1 MTTVINAVPSN
12 VVEVLGSN
20 NSILAVVVVA
30 VILGL
35 SMNALG
41 DKAATIKSL
50 LQNLNDI
57 VQVYMDFLIN
67 KVSPIAIFCMLAR
80 TFATYG
86 TEYIRPTL
94 TFMIATI
101 FISLALV
108 VTIYPIGIFLL
119 TGLNP
124 FKFAKKIFKVG
135 MFAAATQSSAA
146 TLPLNRKTCME
157 ELGCSKEISSFVLPM
172 GMTINMNGTTAM
184 HMVAITFI
192 ATAAGINITP
202 TQLITA
208 ASPTQKVGGTAS
220 SKLPKVTHAVKM
232 ESLLDAFSFD
242 ELRDFDRR
250 VREAGVEPEYVV
262 EIKIDGLSCSLEYE
276 NGQLVR
282 ASTRGDG
289 VVGEDVTANVRAIRS
304 IPKTLKDAPEFLEVR
319 GEVYMPHEAFQHLC
333 AEQELQGAAPF
344 KNPRNAAAG
353 SLRQKDAR
361 ITGSRGLS
369 IFVFNVQQIRGK
381 TLTKHSESL
390 DYLKSLGLPV
400 SPRYHV
406 VHDIEDAIAEIENI
420 GQNRSK
426 LDFDMD
432 GAVIKVND
440 FAQRELM
447 GSTNKFPRWAIAFK
461 YPPEVKETTLRSIE
475 VAVGRTGVLT
485 PTACFDPV
493 FLAGTTVARATL
505 HNEDF
510 IRQFG
515 LCIGDTIQV
524 RKAGDIIPEVIGVTH
539 HAEGAEPYTMPTV
552 CPSCGAP
559 VVHLEDEAALRCV
572 NPECPA
578 QALRNIIHF
587 ASRDAMDIEGLG
599 EAVATQLVEKE
610 LVHSAADIYTL
621 TREQLLELDKFK
633 EKSADNLLQAIT
645 ASKQNNLDKLLFGFG
660 IRNIGDKAA
669 ALLAE
674 HFGTLQAIRE
684 ATAEQISQID
694 GFGGVMA
701 QSVVEFFAK
710 EGTTD
715 LVHRLADAGVNMQW
729 KGEPKGDKLA
739 GKTLVVTGTLETLSR
754 NEAEALIVKNG
765 GKASGSVSKKTA
777 YVVAGAAA
785 GSKLTKA
792 QALGVPVLTE
802 QEFLAMLQDAPA
814 EQETT

>member
-1 MTTVINAVPSN
+1 MELEQAKKR
-12 VVEVLGSN
+12 VEELR
-20 NSILAVVVVA
+20 A
-30 VILGL
+30 VIEKNNRLYYDQDAPEL
-35 SMNALG
+35 EDFEYDALMRE
-41 DKAATIKSL
+41 L
-50 LQNLNDI
+50 
-57 VQVYMDFLIN
+57 
-67 KVSPIAIFCMLAR
+67 R
-80 TFATYG
+80 
-86 TEYIRPTL
+86 
-94 TFMIATI
+94 
-101 FISLALV
+101 ALENQF
-108 VTIYPIGIFLL
+108 PQLL
-119 TGLNP
+119 T
-124 FKFAKKIFKVG
+124 
-135 MFAAATQSSAA
+135 
-146 TLPLNRKTCME
+146 E
-157 ELGCSKEISSFVLPM
+157 D
-172 GMTINMNGTTAM
+172 
-184 HMVAITFI
+184 
-192 ATAAGINITP
+192 
-202 TQLITA
+202 
-208 ASPTQKVGGTAS
+208 SPTQKVGGTAS
-220 SKLPKVTHAVKM
+220 SKLPKVTHSVKM
-232 ESLLDAFSFD
+232 ESLLDAFSYD

-250 VREAGVEPEYVV
+250 VRDAGIEPEYVV

-276 NGQLVR
+276 NGELVR

-289 VVGEDVTANVRAIRS
+289 VVGEDVTANVRAIKK
-304 IPKTLKDAPEFLEVR
+304 IPKKLKNAPEFLEVR

-353 SLRQKDAR
+353 SLRQKDAK

-369 IFVFNVQQIRGK
+369 IFIFNVQQVRGK
-381 TLTKHSESL
+381 ELTTHAESL

-400 SPRYHV
+400 SPRYHI
-406 VHDIEDAIAEIENI
+406 VHDIEDAIKEIEQI

-432 GAVIKVND
+432 GAVIKVNH
-440 FAQRELM
+440 FAQRDLM

-524 RKAGDIIPEVIGVTH
+524 RKAGDIIPEVIGVVH
-539 HAEGAEPYTMPTV
+539 HPENAEPYRMPTA

-578 QALRNIIHF
+578 QSLRNIIHF
-587 ASRDAMDIEGLG
+587 ASRDAMDIDGLG
-599 EAVATQLVEKE
+599 TAVATQLVEKG
-610 LVHSAADIYTL
+610 LVHTVSDLYDLTL
-621 TREQLLELDKFK
+621 EQLLTLEKFK
-633 EKSADNLLQAIT
+633 EKKATNLLHAIEN
-645 ASKQNNLDKLLFGFG
+645 SKQNNLDKLLFGFG

-674 HFGTLQAIRE
+674 HFGTLEAIRE
-684 ATAEQISQID
+684 ADIEKISEIN
-694 GFGGVMA
+694 GFGGVMG

-710 EGTTD
+710 DGTTD
-715 LVHRLADAGVNMQW
+715 LIRRLADAGVNMTW

-739 GKTLVVTGTLETLSR
+739 GMTLVVTGTLETLSR

-777 YVVAGAAA
+777 YVVAGTAA

-802 QEFLAMLQDAPA
+802 EEFLAMLRDEPEA
-814 EQETT
+814 

>member
-1 MTTVINAVPSN
+1 MELEQAQKR
-12 VVEVLGSN
+12 VEELR
-20 NSILAVVVVA
+20 A
-30 VILGL
+30 VIEKNNRLYYDQDAPEL
-35 SMNALG
+35 EDYQYDALTRELRELE
-41 DKAATIKSL
+41 AAFPQL
-50 LQNLNDI
+50 
-57 VQVYMDFLIN
+57 
-67 KVSPIAIFCMLAR
+67 VSE
-80 TFATYG
+80 T
-86 TEYIRPTL
+86 
-94 TFMIATI
+94 
-101 FISLALV
+101 
-108 VTIYPIGIFLL
+108 
-119 TGLNP
+119 
-124 FKFAKKIFKVG
+124 
-135 MFAAATQSSAA
+135 
-146 TLPLNRKTCME
+146 
-157 ELGCSKEISSFVLPM
+157 
-172 GMTINMNGTTAM
+172 
-184 HMVAITFI
+184 
-192 ATAAGINITP
+192 
-202 TQLITA
+202 
-208 ASPTQKVGGTAS
+208 SPTQHVGGTAS
-220 SKLPKVTHAVKM
+220 SRFAKVTHAVKM
-232 ESLLDAFSFD
+232 ESLLDAFSYE

-250 VREAGVEPEYVV
+250 VRDAGIQPEYVV

-276 NGQLVR
+276 NGTLVR

-289 VVGEDVTANVRAIRS
+289 LVGEDVTANVMAIRRV
-304 IPKTLKDAPEFLEVR
+304 PKQLKDAPEYLEVR
-319 GEVYMPHEAFQHLC
+319 GEVYMPHQAFQKLC

-353 SLRQKDAR
+353 SLRQKDAKV
-361 ITGSRGLS
+361 TAGRGLS

-381 TLTKHSESL
+381 TLSSHAESL

-406 VHDIEDAIAEIENI
+406 VRDIEDAIQEIEQI
-420 GQNRSK
+420 GQNRAK

-432 GAVIKVND
+432 GAVIKVNAFD
-440 FAQRELM
+440 QRGLL

-493 FLAGTTVARATL
+493 FLAGTTVGRATL

-510 IRQFG
+510 IRQLG

-524 RKAGDIIPEVIGVTH
+524 RKAGDIIPEVIAVTA
-539 HAEGAEPYTMPTV
+539 HAQDAQPYQMPAV

-587 ASRDAMDIEGLG
+587 ASRDAMDIDGLG
-599 EAVATQLVEKE
+599 TAVATQLVSKGM
-610 LVHSAADIYTL
+610 VHSAADLYTL
-621 TREQLLELDKFK
+621 TLEQLLTLDKFK
-633 EKSADNLLQAIT
+633 EKSATNLLQAIQH
-645 ASKQNNLDKLLFGFG
+645 SKQNNLDKLLFGFG

-674 HFGTLQAIRE
+674 HFGSMQAIRE
-684 ATAEQISQID
+684 ATAEQIGEID

-701 QSVVEFFAK
+701 QSVLEFFAK
-710 EGTTD
+710 EGTAD
-715 LVHRLADAGVNMQW
+715 LVHRLADCGVNMQW

-754 NEAEALIVKNG
+754 SEAEALIVKNG
-765 GKASGSVSKKTA
+765 GKASGSVSKKTS

-802 QEFLAMLQDAPA
+802 QEFLAML
-814 EQETT
+814 E

>member
-1 MTTVINAVPSN
+1 MWYTNKNEACAAASSSQQVWNAAQ
-12 VVEVLGSN
+12 E
-20 NSILAVVVVA
+20 
-30 VILGL
+30 
-35 SMNALG
+35 
-41 DKAATIKSL
+41 KSESGR
-50 LQNLNDI
+50 
-57 VQVYMDFLIN
+57 VDFLE
-67 KVSPIAIFCMLAR
+67 L
-80 TFATYG
+80 
-86 TEYIRPTL
+86 EQ
-94 TFMIATI
+94 
-101 FISLALV
+101 
-108 VTIYPIGIFLL
+108 
-119 TGLNP
+119 
-124 FKFAKKIFKVG
+124 AKQRV
-135 MFAAATQSSAA
+135 
-146 TLPLNRKTCME
+146 E
-157 ELGCSKEISSFVLPM
+157 ELR
-172 GMTINMNGTTAM
+172 TIIEKNNRLYYDQDAPELEDFEYDALTRELKALEAQFPQLVTAS
-184 HMVAITFI
+184 
-192 ATAAGINITP
+192 
-202 TQLITA
+202 
-208 ASPTQKVGGTAS
+208 SPTQKVGGTTS
-220 SKLPKVTHAVKM
+220 SKLPKVTHTVKM
-232 ESLLDAFSFD
+232 ESLLDAFSYD

-250 VREAGVEPEYVV
+250 VREAGAEPEYVV

-276 NGQLVR
+276 NGELVR

-304 IPKTLKDAPEFLEVR
+304 IPKKLKNAPEFLEVR
-319 GEVYMPHEAFQHLC
+319 GEVYMPHGAFQKLC

-353 SLRQKDAR
+353 SLRQKDAK

-369 IFVFNVQQIRGK
+369 IFIFNVQQIRGK

-406 VHDIEDAIAEIENI
+406 VHDIEQAIAEIEQI
-420 GQNRSK
+420 GQNRAK

-432 GAVIKVND
+432 GAVIKVNS
-440 FAQRELM
+440 FAQRDLM

-510 IRQFG
+510 IHQFG

-524 RKAGDIIPEVIGVTH
+524 RKAGDIIPEVIGVTR
-539 HAEGAEPYTMPTV
+539 HAEDAQPYEMPTV
-552 CPSCGAP
+552 CPSCSAP
-559 VVHLEDEAALRCV
+559 VVHLEDEAALR
-572 NPECPA
+572 
-578 QALRNIIHF
+578 NIIHF
-587 ASRDAMDIEGLG
+587 VSRDAMDIEGLG
-599 EAVATQLVEKE
+599 TAVATQLVEKDM
-610 LVHSAADIYTL
+610 VHSAADIYTL
-621 TREQLLELDKFK
+621 TREQLLTLDKFK
-633 EKSADNLLQAIT
+633 EKSAENLLSAIER
-645 ASKQNNLDKLLFGFG
+645 SKQNNLDKLLFGFG

-674 HFGTLQAIRE
+674 HFGTLQALRE
-684 ATAEQISQID
+684 ATVEKISEID

-715 LVHRLADAGVNMQW
+715 LVHRLADAGLNMQW

-739 GKTLVVTGTLETLSR
+739 GKTLVVTGTLESLSR

-792 QALGVPVLTE
+792 QTLGIPVLTE
-802 QEFLAMLQDAPA
+802 AEFLAMLRD
-814 EQETT
+814 ENT

>member
-1 MTTVINAVPSN
+1 MTSESAAPLFIFTQP
-12 VVEVLGSN
+12 EVLWYTIARESRRGALSRVRQE
-20 NSILAVVVVA
+20 SGTVELEQAKKRVEELRA
-30 VILGL
+30 VIEKNNRLYYDQDAPELEDFEYDALTRELKGL
-35 SMNALG
+35 EA
-41 DKAATIKSL
+41 
-50 LQNLNDI
+50 Q
-57 VQVYMDFLIN
+57 Y
-67 KVSPIAIFCMLAR
+67 P
-80 TFATYG
+80 
-86 TEYIRPTL
+86 E
-94 TFMIATI
+94 
-101 FISLALV
+101 LV
-108 VTIYPIGIFLL
+108 
-119 TGLNP
+119 
-124 FKFAKKIFKVG
+124 
-135 MFAAATQSSAA
+135 
-146 TLPLNRKTCME
+146 
-157 ELGCSKEISSFVLPM
+157 
-172 GMTINMNGTTAM
+172 
-184 HMVAITFI
+184 
-192 ATAAGINITP
+192 TP
-202 TQLITA
+202 
-208 ASPTQKVGGTAS
+208 ASPTQHVGGTPSGRFA
-220 SKLPKVTHAVKM
+220 KVTHAVKM
-232 ESLLDAFSFD
+232 ESLLDAFSYD

-250 VREAGVEPEYVV
+250 VRDAGIEPEYVV

-276 NGQLVR
+276 NGELVR

-289 VVGEDVTANVRAIRS
+289 VVGEDVTANVRAIKK
-304 IPKTLKDAPEFLEVR
+304 IPKKLKNAPEFLEVR

-353 SLRQKDAR
+353 SLRQKDAK

-369 IFVFNVQQIRGK
+369 IFVFNVQQVRGK
-381 TLTKHSESL
+381 ELTTHAESL

-400 SPRYHV
+400 SPRYHI
-406 VHDIEDAIAEIENI
+406 VHDIEDAIKEIEQI

-432 GAVIKVND
+432 GAVIKINH
-440 FAQRELM
+440 FAQRDLM

-461 YPPEVKETTLRSIE
+461 YPPEVKETTLRNIE

-524 RKAGDIIPEVIGVTH
+524 RKAGDIIPEVIGVVH
-539 HAEGAEPYTMPTV
+539 HPENAEPYRMPTV

-578 QALRNIIHF
+578 QSLRNIIHF
-587 ASRDAMDIEGLG
+587 ASRDAMDIDGLG
-599 EAVATQLVEKE
+599 TAVATQLVEKD
-610 LVHSAADIYTL
+610 LVHSAADLYDLTL
-621 TREQLLELDKFK
+621 EQLLTLEKFK
-633 EKSADNLLQAIT
+633 EKSATNLLHAIEN
-645 ASKQNNLDKLLFGFG
+645 SKQNNLDKLLFGFG

-674 HFGTLQAIRE
+674 YFGTLEAIRE
-684 ATAEQISQID
+684 ADIEKISEID
-694 GFGGVMA
+694 GFGGVMG

-710 EGTTD
+710 DGTTD
-715 LVHRLADAGVNMQW
+715 LIRRLADAGVNMTW

-739 GKTLVVTGTLETLSR
+739 GMVVTGTLETLSR

-777 YVVAGAAA
+777 YVVAGTAA

-802 QEFLAMLQDAPA
+802 KEFLAMLRDEPEA
-814 EQETT
+814 

>member
-1 MTTVINAVPSN
+1 MELEQARKR
-12 VVEVLGSN
+12 VEELR
-20 NSILAVVVVA
+20 A
-30 VILGL
+30 VIEKNNRLYYDQDAPEL
-35 SMNALG
+35 EDFEYDALTREL
-41 DKAATIKSL
+41 KELEA
-50 LQNLNDI
+50 Q
-57 VQVYMDFLIN
+57 Y
-67 KVSPIAIFCMLAR
+67 P
-80 TFATYG
+80 
-86 TEYIRPTL
+86 E
-94 TFMIATI
+94 
-101 FISLALV
+101 LV
-108 VTIYPIGIFLL
+108 
-119 TGLNP
+119 
-124 FKFAKKIFKVG
+124 
-135 MFAAATQSSAA
+135 
-146 TLPLNRKTCME
+146 
-157 ELGCSKEISSFVLPM
+157 
-172 GMTINMNGTTAM
+172 
-184 HMVAITFI
+184 
-192 ATAAGINITP
+192 
-202 TQLITA
+202 TA
-208 ASPTQKVGGTAS
+208 ASPTQHVGGTPS
-220 SKLPKVTHAVKM
+220 GRFQKVTHAVKM
-232 ESLLDAFSFD
+232 ESLLDAFSYD

-250 VREAGVEPEYVV
+250 VRDAGIEPEYVV

-276 NGQLVR
+276 NGELVR

-289 VVGEDVTANVRAIRS
+289 MVGEDVTANVRAIKK
-304 IPKTLKDAPEFLEVR
+304 IPKKLKNAPEFLEVR
-319 GEVYMPHEAFQHLC
+319 GEVYMPHEAFRHLC

-353 SLRQKDAR
+353 SLRQKDAK

-369 IFVFNVQQIRGK
+369 IFVFNVQQVRGK
-381 TLTKHSESL
+381 ELSTHAESL

-406 VHDIEDAIAEIENI
+406 VHDIEDAIREIEQI

-440 FAQRELM
+440 FAQRAQM

-524 RKAGDIIPEVIGVTH
+524 RKAGDIIPEVIGVVRH
-539 HAEGAEPYTMPTV
+539 PEDAAPYQMPEV

-578 QALRNIIHF
+578 QSLRNIIHF
-587 ASRDAMDIEGLG
+587 ASRDAMDIDGLG
-599 EAVATQLVEKE
+599 TATQLVDKG
-610 LVHSAADIYTL
+610 LVHSAADLYDLTL
-621 TREQLLELDKFK
+621 EQLLTLEKFK
-633 EKSADNLLQAIT
+633 EKSATNLLHAIEN
-645 ASKQNNLDKLLFGFG
+645 SKQNNLDKLLFGFG

-674 HFGTLQAIRE
+674 HFGTLEAIRE
-684 ATAEQISQID
+684 ADIETISEID
-694 GFGGVMA
+694 GFGGVMG

-710 EGTTD
+710 DGTTD
-715 LVHRLADAGVNMQW
+715 LVHRLADVGVNMTW

-739 GKTLVVTGTLETLSR
+739 GKTLVVTGTLESLSR

-792 QALGVPVLTE
+792 QTLGVPVLTE
-802 QEFLAMLQDAPA
+802 AEFLAMLRDEPEA
-814 EQETT
+814 

>member
-1 MTTVINAVPSN
+1 MELEQAQKR
-12 VVEVLGSN
+12 VEELR
-20 NSILAVVVVA
+20 A
-30 VILGL
+30 VIEKNNRLYYDQDAPEL
-35 SMNALG
+35 EDYQYDALTRELRELE
-41 DKAATIKSL
+41 AAFPQL
-50 LQNLNDI
+50 
-57 VQVYMDFLIN
+57 
-67 KVSPIAIFCMLAR
+67 VSE
-80 TFATYG
+80 T
-86 TEYIRPTL
+86 
-94 TFMIATI
+94 
-101 FISLALV
+101 
-108 VTIYPIGIFLL
+108 
-119 TGLNP
+119 
-124 FKFAKKIFKVG
+124 
-135 MFAAATQSSAA
+135 
-146 TLPLNRKTCME
+146 
-157 ELGCSKEISSFVLPM
+157 
-172 GMTINMNGTTAM
+172 
-184 HMVAITFI
+184 
-192 ATAAGINITP
+192 
-202 TQLITA
+202 
-208 ASPTQKVGGTAS
+208 SPTQHVGGTAS
-220 SKLPKVTHAVKM
+220 SRFAKVTHAVKM
-232 ESLLDAFSFD
+232 ESLLDAFSYE

-250 VREAGVEPEYVV
+250 VRDAGIQPEYVV

-276 NGQLVR
+276 NGTLVR

-289 VVGEDVTANVRAIRS
+289 LVGEDVTANVMAIRRV
-304 IPKTLKDAPEFLEVR
+304 PKQLKDAPEYLEVR
-319 GEVYMPHEAFQHLC
+319 GEVYMPHQAFQKLC

-353 SLRQKDAR
+353 SLRQKDAKV
-361 ITGSRGLS
+361 TAGRGLS

-381 TLTKHSESL
+381 TLSSHAESL

-406 VHDIEDAIAEIENI
+406 VRDIEDAIQEIEQI
-420 GQNRSK
+420 GQNRAK

-432 GAVIKVND
+432 GAVIKVNAFD
-440 FAQRELM
+440 QRGLL

-493 FLAGTTVARATL
+493 FLAGTTVGRATL

-510 IRQFG
+510 IRQLG

-524 RKAGDIIPEVIGVTH
+524 RKAGDIIPEVIAVTA
-539 HAEGAEPYTMPTV
+539 HAQDAQPYQMPAV

-587 ASRDAMDIEGLG
+587 ASRDAMDIDGLG
-599 EAVATQLVEKE
+599 TAVATQLVSKGM
-610 LVHSAADIYTL
+610 VHSAADLYTL
-621 TREQLLELDKFK
+621 TLEQLLTLDKFK
-633 EKSADNLLQAIT
+633 EKSATNLLQAIQH
-645 ASKQNNLDKLLFGFG
+645 SKQNNLDKLLFGFG

-674 HFGTLQAIRE
+674 HFGSMQAIRE
-684 ATAEQISQID
+684 ATAEQIGEID

-701 QSVVEFFAK
+701 QSVLEFFAK
-710 EGTTD
+710 EGTAD
-715 LVHRLADAGVNMQW
+715 LVHRLADCGVNMQW

-754 NEAEALIVKNG
+754 SEAEALIVKNG
-765 GKASGSVSKKTA
+765 GKASGSVSKKTG

-802 QEFLAMLQDAPA
+802 QEFLAML
-814 EQETT
+814 E